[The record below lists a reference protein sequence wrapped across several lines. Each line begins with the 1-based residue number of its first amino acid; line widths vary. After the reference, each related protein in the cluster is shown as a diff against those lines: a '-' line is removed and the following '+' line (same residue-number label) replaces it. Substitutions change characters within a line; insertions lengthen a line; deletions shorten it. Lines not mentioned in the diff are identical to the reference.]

1 MNGNTRGVVLL
12 FDLFFRLL
20 LFLLV
25 LDLAIACYRSWVLV
39 SIFWSRSSTML
50 KERANS
56 VADDDVD
63 DEYLSQLLIL
73 TIFVFNF
80 S

>member
-20 LFLLV
+20 FFLLV
-25 LDLAIACYRSWVLV
+25 LDLAIACYRSRVLV